1 MPKTALLIEKERTI
15 RESFSRLAQEHKHE
29 VQLLIAENETSA
41 AEILFANPEINC
53 LITEGP
59 ILERM
64 AAVRRDFP
72 QLKTIELSPEESK
85 MKEMLANETLHI
97 QDCLSALLN
106 SLLLRMQIL
115 YPD

>member
-1 MPKTALLIEKERTI
+1 MLKTALLIEKEKTI
-15 RESFSRLAQEHKHE
+15 RESFGRLAQDYKHE

-41 AEILFANPEINC
+41 AEILFANQEINC

-72 QLKTIELSPEESK
+72 RLKTIELSPEESK
-85 MKEMLANETLHI
+85 LKEMLANETLHI